1 MGETTAE
8 GFFPRSFCDV
18 CRQNLSECTD
28 SKRTLCIGRNDGALG
43 AAWNLVSWIFFVG
56 ICFSEGGEGLLK
68 KVSIKL
74 FFDSDLGF

>member
-8 GFFPRSFCDV
+8 GFFPRSFCNV

-28 SKRTLCIGRNDGALG
+28 FERTLCISRNDGALG
-43 AAWNLVSWIFFVG
+43 AAWNLIPWIFFVG